1 MTSETQKTNFP
12 ALYTLI
18 TVFFFWGFIAA
29 GNSIFIPF
37 CKSYFSLDQ
46 FQSQLV
52 DFAFYTAYYIGALL
66 LFAFGNASGKDI
78 VGTWGYRK
86 SIVYGLLFSAL
97 GAGAMILAVEA
108 NIYVGMLVGLF
119 IVALGFSLQQTAANP
134 FAILLGDPKTG
145 ASRVNLGGGINSFG
159 TTIGPIVVALAL
171 FGAATSVSDEQIKA
185 LELNKVVILYSCV
198 GLLFI
203 VAAAM
208 FFFSKKVPAGI
219 SDEPMEKAN
228 KALKTLIVMTGVL
241 IVTFSPVF
249 ASYDSDEANQI
260 IKIEKSIEPTTSK
273 INKLIDSLVLVR
285 HKEGI
290 SETKK
295 SSELTEIEK
304 NIENLRSEIKP
315 QNDQITAIKAPL
327 EKYRMNWLL
336 GSLAVVIGG
345 IIFSYLSAQKKSE
358 GWGAMQY
365 PQLVLGMLAIFTYV
379 GVEVAIGSNLGEL
392 LKLKEFGGLFSSE
405 ITPYI
410 SMYWGGLMIGRWA
423 GAISVFNLKG
433 VKKTIALIIVP
444 LIAFL
449 VVLGVNIISG
459 KDMKPLYWYVICV
472 VLQIVAT
479 FVSKDKPA
487 RTLMIFGLFGLIAMI
502 IGLFSTGT
510 IAIYAF
516 LTGGLAC
523 SIMWPA
529 IFSLSILGLGKYTS
543 QGSAFL
549 VMMIL
554 GGGIIPPIQGKL
566 SDIIGIHESYI
577 VAVICFAYLTL
588 FAVLV
593 KGILKKQ
600 NIDVDTI
607 ETEVMH

>member
-1 MTSETQKTNFP
+1 MSTTKTNYS

-66 LFAFGNASGKDI
+66 LFAFGNLNGKDV
-78 VGTWGYRK
+78 VGKWGYKK

-97 GAGAMILAVEA
+97 GAGAMIIAVEA
-108 NIYVGMLVGLF
+108 NLYAGMLLGLF
-119 IVALGFSLQQTAANP
+119 IVALGFSLQQTAAQP

-171 FGAATSVSDEQIKA
+171 FGTAKSVSDEQIKL
-185 LELNKVVILYSCV
+185 LELNKVVLLYSGV

-203 VAAAM
+203 AASAL
-208 FFFSKKVPAGI
+208 FYFSKKVPSGT
-219 SDEPMEKAN
+219 SDEIIEKAN
-228 KALKTLIVMTGVL
+228 KALWTLVIMTVLLAACFVPIFKTYQIDTT
-241 IVTFSPVF
+241 TF
-249 ASYDSDEANQI
+249 DTIQ
-260 IKIEKSIEPTTSK
+260 
-273 INKLIDSLVLVR
+273 
-285 HKEGI
+285 
-290 SETKK
+290 
-295 SSELTEIEK
+295 
-304 NIENLRSEIKP
+304 
-315 QNDQITAIKAPL
+315 L
-327 EKYRMNWLL
+327 EKLEQYRMNWLL
-336 GSLAVVIGG
+336 GALVVVVGG
-345 IIFSYLSAQKKSE
+345 ILFSYFSAQKKAE

-392 LKLKEFGGLFSSE
+392 LKLPEFGSLQSSD
-405 ITPYI
+405 IGPYI
-410 SMYWGGLMIGRWA
+410 SMYWGSLMIGRWA

-433 VKKTIALIIVP
+433 TNKTIALVIIP
-444 LIAFL
+444 LIAFGII
-449 VVLGVNIISG
+449 LGVNILSG
-459 KDMKPLYWYVICV
+459 KDMKPLYYYIVCV
-472 VLQIVAT
+472 MVQIGA
-479 FVSKDKPA
+479 FFLSKDKPA
-487 RTLMIFGLFGLIAMI
+487 RTLMIFGSFGIIAML
-502 IGLFSTGT
+502 IGLFTSGT

-516 LTGGLAC
+516 LAGGLAC

-529 IFSLSILGLGKYTS
+529 IFTLSVLGLGKYTS

-549 VMMIL
+549 IMMIL

-566 SDIIGIHESYI
+566 SDIIGIHQSYFI
-577 VAVICFAYLTL
+577 AVVCFAYLTL

-600 NIDVDTI
+600 NIDVDDI
-607 ETEVMH
+607 ETEVSH